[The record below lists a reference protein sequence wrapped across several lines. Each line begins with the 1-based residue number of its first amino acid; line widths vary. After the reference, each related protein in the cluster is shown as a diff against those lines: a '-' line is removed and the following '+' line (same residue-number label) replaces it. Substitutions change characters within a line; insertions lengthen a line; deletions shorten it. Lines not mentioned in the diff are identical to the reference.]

1 VQACSHC
8 FIVQREHHV
17 MREIREPPRITP
29 VIAETDVLVVGSG
42 PGGLAAAI
50 SSARAGVQ
58 TMLVERYG
66 CLGGNLTHVGVEG
79 IAWYR
84 QEKTVDVEG
93 IGIELEQRAKNSGA
107 AAPEPQSLSYAINAE
122 MFKALADQ
130 WVQEAGVETLLHALA
145 VGVIR
150 DGNALKGI
158 IIESK
163 SGRQAILA
171 KRTVDATGD
180 ADIAALCGV
189 PIRKT
194 PKEEMLAVTV
204 MFSCSGVDRA
214 RFLDYVKANPK
225 KYKDWGKNWEIET
238 GGKED
243 ELFSPYL
250 EEPFDK
256 AREKG
261 IIPPGLKSIGGTW
274 SAINERGEATYLNM
288 VHMLEYD
295 GTDVRDLTRAEMEG
309 RRQAMLAI
317 KALQLFAPGFEK
329 AGLRNFGMT
338 VGIRD
343 TRKII
348 GRYNLTE
355 QDVRGEARFEDAI
368 GIFPEFIDGYG
379 VLVLPTTGRYFHVP
393 YGALVPQE
401 ADNLLIAGRPVAGDK
416 ISHAAVRN
424 MMCCTVTGQ
433 GAGIAAAV
441 SVKKGVSTAQAA
453 ITDIQAELLR
463 QGVRFR

>member
-1 VQACSHC
+1 
-8 FIVQREHHV
+8 
-17 MREIREPPRITP
+17 MKEIKEPARSTP

-42 PGGLAAAI
+42 PGGLAAAV
-50 SSARAGVQ
+50 SAARAGVQ
-58 TMLVERYG
+58 TLLVERYG

-93 IGIELEQRAKNSGA
+93 IGIEFEKRAKAFGG
-107 AAPEPQSLSYAINAE
+107 AAPEPQSLSSAINAE
-122 MFKALADQ
+122 MFKIIADH
-130 WVQEAGVETLLHALA
+130 WVQEAGVEILLHALA
-145 VGVIR
+145 VGAIHD
-150 DGNALKGI
+150 DGALKGI

-171 KRTVDATGD
+171 KRIIDATGD
-180 ADIAALCGV
+180 ADIAALSGARC
-189 PIRKT
+189 IKT
-194 PKEEMLAVTV
+194 PKEEMLPVTV

-214 RFLDYVKANPK
+214 RFLEYVKANPQ
-225 KYKDWGKNWEIET
+225 KYKDWGKNWEMT
-238 GGKED
+238 TDGKED

-250 EEPFDK
+250 EEPFNK

-261 IIPPGLKSIGGTW
+261 IIPAGLKSIGGTW
-274 SAINERGEATYLNM
+274 SAINDHGEATYLNM
-288 VHMLEYD
+288 VHMLRYD
-295 GTDVRDLTRAEMEG
+295 GTDLRDLTQAEIEG

-317 KALQLFAPGFEK
+317 KALQYFAPGFEAAK
-329 AGLRNFGMT
+329 LRNFGMT

-343 TRKII
+343 TRKID
-348 GRYNLTE
+348 GLAYLTE
-355 QDVRGEARFEDAI
+355 RDVRGEARFADSI

-379 VLVLPTTGRYFHVP
+379 LLVLPTTGRYFHIP
-393 YGALVPQE
+393 YGVLVPRGV
-401 ADNLLIAGRPVAGDK
+401 DNLFIAGRSVAGDK

-433 GAGIAAAV
+433 AAGIAAAI
-441 SVKKGVSTAQAA
+441 SVKTKTSPARLSIAA
-453 ITDIQAELLR
+453 VQAELGR

>member
-1 VQACSHC
+1 
-8 FIVQREHHV
+8 
-17 MREIREPPRITP
+17 
-29 VIAETDVLVVGSG
+29 
-42 PGGLAAAI
+42 
-50 SSARAGVQ
+50 
-58 TMLVERYG
+58 MLVERYG

-93 IGIELEQRAKNSGA
+93 IGIEFEQRAKNSGA
-107 AAPEPQSLSYAINAE
+107 AAPEPQSRSHAINAE
-122 MFKALADQ
+122 MFKIVADN
-130 WVQEAGVETLLHALA
+130 WVREAGVETLLHALA
-145 VGVIR
+145 VGIIR
-150 DGNALKGI
+150 DGGGLKGI

-171 KRTVDATGD
+171 KRIIDATGD

-189 PIRKT
+189 PYRKT
-194 PKEEMLAVTV
+194 PKEDMLAVTV

-214 RFLDYVKANPK
+214 RFLEYVAANPK
-225 KYKDWGKNWEIET
+225 KYKDWGKNWEIKT

-256 AREKG
+256 ARKTG
-261 IIPPGLKSIGGTW
+261 VIPPGLKSIGGTW
-274 SAINERGEATYLNM
+274 SAINEHGEATYLNM
-288 VHMLEYD
+288 VHMLEFD

-309 RRQAMLAI
+309 RRQAMLAV
-317 KALQLFAPGFEK
+317 KALQCFAPGFEN
-329 AGLRNFGMT
+329 AALRNFGMT
-338 VGIRD
+338 IGIRD
-343 TRKII
+343 TRKIV
-348 GRYNLTE
+348 GRYNLTA
-355 QDVRGEARFEDAI
+355 QDVREEARFEDAI

-393 YGALVPQE
+393 YGSLVPRKV
-401 ADNLLIAGRPVAGDK
+401 DNLLIAGRSVAGDK
-416 ISHAAVRN
+416 VSHAAVRN

-441 SVKKGVSTAQAA
+441 SVKNGVSTSEAG
-453 ITDIQAELLR
+453 IPEIQAELKR
-463 QGVRFR
+463 QGVRYR

>member
-1 VQACSHC
+1 
-8 FIVQREHHV
+8 
-17 MREIREPPRITP
+17 MKEIREPSRLTP

-42 PGGLAAAI
+42 PGGLAAAV
-50 SSARAGVQ
+50 SSARAGVP

-93 IGIELEQRAKNSGA
+93 IGLEFEKRAKNFGGA
-107 AAPEPQSLSYAINAE
+107 TPEPQSLSHAINAE
-122 MFKALADQ
+122 MFKIVADT
-130 WVQEAGVETLLHALA
+130 WVQEAGVETLLQALA

-150 DGNALKGI
+150 DGDGLKGI

-171 KRTVDATGD
+171 KRIVDATGD
-180 ADIAALCGV
+180 ADIAALCGA
-189 PIRKT
+189 PYRKT
-194 PKEEMLAVTV
+194 PKEDMLSVTV

-214 RFLDYVKANPK
+214 RFLEYVKANPK
-225 KYKDWGKNWEIET
+225 KYKDWGKNWEMKT
-238 GGKED
+238 DGKED

-250 EEPFDK
+250 EEPFDQ

-261 IIPPGLKSIGGTW
+261 IIPAGLKSIGGTW
-274 SAINERGEATYLNM
+274 SAISEHGEATYLNM
-288 VHMLEYD
+288 VHMLAYD
-295 GTDVRDLTRAEMEG
+295 GTDVRDLTRGEMEG

-317 KALQLFAPGFEK
+317 KALQCFAPGFEK
-329 AGLRNFGMT
+329 AALRNFGMT
-338 VGIRD
+338 IGIRD

-348 GRYNLTE
+348 GRTNLTE
-355 QDVRGEARFEDAI
+355 QDVREQARFDDSI

-393 YGALVPQE
+393 YGSLVPQGV
-401 ADNLLIAGRPVAGDK
+401 DNLLIAGRSVAGDK

-433 GAGIAAAV
+433 GAGVAAAV
-441 SVKKGVSTAQAA
+441 SVKNRVSTAEAG
-453 ITDIQAELLR
+453 ITDIQAELKR
-463 QGVRFR
+463 QGVRMS